1 MKAHDHELAK
11 ELDATL
17 SARRD
22 LGAEYEP
29 ALIESFL
36 EKLDQRMEATVD
48 RRVRREVAEQR
59 IGAVRGSRSGGS
71 AEASLSGFGERF
83 GFAVVSLVLAVP
95 LSGIGAGAAGLGGL
109 MTVWAGIVG
118 VNVAQTLRDGP
129 IRRRREARERPLDV

>member
-1 MKAHDHELAK
+1 MKAPDHELAK

-22 LGAEYEP
+22 LGAEYEQ

-48 RRVRREVAEQR
+48 RRVRREVAEQQ
-59 IGAVRGSRSGGS
+59 IGAVRGSRS
-71 AEASLSGFGERF
+71 AEPALTGFGERF
-83 GFAVVSLVLAVP
+83 GFAVVSLVLAIP

-129 IRRRREARERPLDV
+129 IRRRREAREHPLDA